1 VDELLKVAKLPAEER
16 EQMQEHLKTRGAQ
29 VEAIIRR
36 AANVISDATKYT
48 AVIVAPRL
56 STLRIR
62 HVQIVPVTDD
72 MALLII
78 VTNAGIVRDA
88 TISIPA
94 GISSDILYGISRMLT
109 EQLADKP
116 IEQVRQ
122 VFAELLRDMGQNRR
136 LVAEAMQVI
145 EEKMDEGDSAD
156 VVVGGSSNL
165 LSYPEYSD
173 MEKAR
178 SFLAVLESKE
188 MLRKLVGSGGGMEIN
203 IRIGPENEV
212 PELKDCSV
220 ITASYRV
227 SDRSTGTMAII
238 GPTRMNYNRTI
249 SVLQYVGREL
259 SDLLSDR

>member
-1 VDELLKVAKLPAEER
+1 
-16 EQMQEHLKTRGAQ
+16 
-29 VEAIIRR
+29 
-36 AANVISDATKYT
+36 
-48 AVIVAPRL
+48 
-56 STLRIR
+56 
-62 HVQIVPVTDD
+62 
-72 MALLII
+72 
-78 VTNAGIVRDA
+78 
-88 TISIPA
+88 
-94 GISSDILYGISRMLT
+94 
-109 EQLADKP
+109 
-116 IEQVRQ
+116 
-122 VFAELLRDMGQNRR
+122 
-136 LVAEAMQVI
+136 
-145 EEKMDEGDSAD
+145 
-156 VVVGGSSNL
+156 
-165 LSYPEYSD
+165 